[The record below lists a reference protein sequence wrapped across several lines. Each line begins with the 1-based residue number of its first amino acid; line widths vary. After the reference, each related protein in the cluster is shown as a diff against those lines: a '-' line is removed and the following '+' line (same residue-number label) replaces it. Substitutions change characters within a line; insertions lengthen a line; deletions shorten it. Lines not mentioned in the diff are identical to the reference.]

1 MGSLAIQFAKLCGAR
16 VLATASSAA
25 GMEFVTELGADMAAE
40 GRHGDIIAAAKTFA
54 PDGID
59 AVLALVG
66 GDSLERCLDTVRPGG
81 RLAYPNGIEPE
92 PKKRRSIDTVPYDA
106 TPGVKQFER
115 LGRAVEAARL
125 KVPIAGVYAL
135 ADATKAHER
144 LAAGGVLGK
153 IVLRVR

>member
-1 MGSLAIQFAKLCGAR
+1 MQCS
-16 VLATASSAA
+16 
-25 GMEFVTELGADMAAE
+25 
-40 GRHGDIIAAAKTFA
+40 
-54 PDGID
+54 
-59 AVLALVG
+59 ALVG

-92 PKKRRSIDTVPYDA
+92 PKKRRSIDAVPYDA

-125 KVPIAGVYAL
+125 KVPIAGVCAL